1 MSAVLPNGHV
11 RCSRARVTAAT
22 ASRLCEHESMS
33 TCVQLQYYPSTLLCY
48 ISLLTW
54 WQNIKLINTER
65 GPNIYDRDYIVVQL
79 TKITLLYKIKALAYL
94 TRVVKF
100 CLVGNDD
107 EGSGG
112 GVGQNQ

>member
-1 MSAVLPNGHV
+1 MLYFFVDLVAKYK
-11 RCSRARVTAAT
+11 AD
-22 ASRLCEHESMS
+22 
-33 TCVQLQYYPSTLLCY
+33 QY
-48 ISLLTW
+48 
-54 WQNIKLINTER
+54 NR
-65 GPNIYDRDYIVVQL
+65 GPNIDDRDYIVVQL